1 MLMFCIFFA
10 HLKFMI
16 VKYLFV
22 LMECKMKKSNILKYA
37 ISFLIIFGL
46 AGCDDSSSD
55 STDDSTTT
63 VVDTDT
69 DTVVEDDTDTD
80 DVIEDEDEVV
90 EDDTYADDDTSPW
103 IINNSTLSTYIYE
116 DTLTSGVVE
125 DAQTVE
131 TVTIDD
137 VEYTKVEATDIPKYN
152 VVITQ
157 DMVDALNDRPNA
169 NDDFT
174 SGETT
179 AVVGETYEFGQDIG
193 YVEDTEESQNCIVT
207 GGIGYWPPGPAC
219 PTEQEVEA
227 YFPVSPVDTDEEC
240 ATGANSIGLLVN
252 GAAIFNWGDTFTY
265 ATSTWYNVAPV
276 AEQYDVDICNGHS
289 ANGAYHHHSYTSCI
303 ATLVDDEADG
313 HSPIYGYSADGYPLY
328 GPYESDGVLAISG
341 WVKRDYSLTNA
352 EGGCNSTDGERT
364 CVLVDEYDVSQGTTD
379 LDSSEYGP
387 DVGVEVETLSG
398 NLIAADEGYYYE
410 DYYYAQNTVTGEQ
423 LDEHNGHD
431 TGDGKGY
438 HYHTTLAYDDEGT
451 LTGSFPYHMGPTFK
465 AELPDSDYA
474 LATCDSD
481 DSDIE
486 MDNGPGGR

>member
-1 MLMFCIFFA
+1 MG
-10 HLKFMI
+10 
-16 VKYLFV
+16 
-22 LMECKMKKSNILKYA
+22 CKMKKSNILMYA
-37 ISFLIIFGL
+37 ISCILVFGL
-46 AGCDDSSSD
+46 AGCDSSSSD
-55 STDDSTTT
+55 STEYSAT
-63 VVDTDT
+63 VA
-69 DTVVEDDTDTD
+69 DTVVENDTGDVVEEDTD
-80 DVIEDEDEVV
+80 DDEL
-90 EDDTYADDDTSPW
+90 SPW

-125 DAQTVE
+125 NVQTVE

-137 VEYTKVEATDIPKYN
+137 VEYTKVTTTDIPKYN
-152 VVITQ
+152 VEITQ
-157 DMVDALNDRPNA
+157 DMVDTLNARPNA

-193 YVEDTEESQNCIVT
+193 YVEDTIESQNCIVT

-227 YFPVSPVDTDEEC
+227 YFPVSPVDTDEAC
-240 ATGANSIGLLVN
+240 GTGASSIGLLVN
-252 GAAIFNWGDTFTY
+252 GAAVFNWGDTFTY
-265 ATSTWYNVAPV
+265 ATSTWYNVAPI

-289 ANGAYHHHSYTSCI
+289 AGGAYHHHSYTSCI
-303 ATLVDDEADG
+303 ASLVGDIGDG

-328 GPYESDGVLAISG
+328 GPYESEGVLAVSG
-341 WVKRDYSLTNA
+341 WVKRDYSLTNV

-379 LDSSEYGP
+379 LESSEYGP
-387 DVGVEVETLSG
+387 NVGVEVETLSG
-398 NLIAADEGYYYE
+398 NFIAADEGYYYE
-410 DYYYAQNTVTGEQ
+410 DYYYAQNTVTGAQ

-438 HYHTTLAYDDEGT
+438 HYHTTLAYDDEGI

-465 AELPDSDYA
+465 AELPDNDYA
-474 LATCDSD
+474 LATCNS
-481 DSDIE
+481 SVMG
-486 MDNGPGGR
+486 MDGGPEGLDGGPEGMEGGPEGI